1 MLGKI
6 DSLFKKSENDWLKV
20 TVSILF
26 SIIMVIFFGKTVAS
40 SYAISNTLPD
50 TLTSGQGNPLTDR
63 TNLYP
68 DLPDDEQLSFNSL
81 YAIDSEGQQYVV
93 YCLEKEKD
101 WAPDKTITKSSEP
114 LDAGY
119 TYIIQNG
126 YNGKAD
132 PDGSDEIDE
141 YLTKIAIWWYQDR
154 SAGIDDNTTGV
165 LTANQKNVIKN
176 GDSRYYNYINTL
188 VEGALNA
195 KNEDMV
201 EPVFS
206 LLDGDYNDSDCNY
219 NYFTYDKE
227 NKVFKSR
234 LYHIESNISFDSYQ
248 IIIDNNPNVK
258 VYLEDGTLV
267 NSTDAIDSSKKFYLQ
282 IDDDYVSSI
291 DSVSFSVNVSYTKY
305 NVYKYAPE
313 NEQMQSGVVAVPEAV
328 TMNKVVEAS
337 LQIPTRNLKINKK
350 NSDGTLL
357 SGARLIVYNYYTGE
371 KVVDFTTGGS
381 EYVLEDLV
389 SGTYIVDE
397 VEAPNGYYPLV
408 PDELKDLKLPDGT
421 AFNNPVAMVEIGD
434 LSDFENM
441 FQQASRCIENVD
453 NVEIDDVMLALQNL
467 RNNNKVDIENY
478 LYDVRI
484 RKIDSDT
491 GNPVSGAVL
500 NIVNSNNE
508 VVDTITT
515 TNDYVSVD
523 TTKLSEGTYKVVE
536 VSAPSGYFVSSE
548 EKEFTLDKSHTSI
561 TVDFEDKKNEVLIEK
576 RDASNNNFVSGAVLR
591 LVRVSDNSI
600 IDEWT
605 SNNKAHSIKGL
616 GPGEYKVIEVK
627 APNGYTLSS
636 SEVPVTITGE
646 EKEARTV
653 TFYNSNNQVVIN
665 KVDEE
670 GNPLSGA
677 KLKVTNSNGD
687 EIETFTTTKEAYT
700 LDKLSPGTYY
710 VEEIE
715 APSGY
720 ALNTERKSFIIDE
733 NTTSIQVTMENVKTR
748 LYLAKVDEY
757 GECIPGA
764 TLRLLDSNKE
774 EIETFVSGDMPY
786 FIEGLDYGTY
796 YLEEVKAPDGY
807 IKNNELKEINYNADN
822 ASFSFSI
829 VNRKGSLTIEKIDSE
844 RGEAVSGVNLEIRK
858 GDEVIKSITTSN
870 GPSVIT
876 DLEEGTYE
884 VVEVNT
890 PLGYIKSDKKYP
902 VTIDSKNPNA
912 SVVIENKPI
921 VVNLGKIDARTGEYI
936 SGATMRLSRLDG
948 EMEPITFVSS
958 NSPYKV
964 MRLSPGLYSL
974 EEIEA
979 PSGYIGTGSKVTF
992 RVLETGK
999 VQGVNVSN
1007 DITTISVNNRI
1018 LTVDT
1023 KGINGYSYRLE
1034 TRDGTLID
1042 EFEVTKDGYTS
1053 EELELGDYILKQIE
1067 SPDGVIVN
1075 EEPIYFSVS
1084 DSNEVGV
1091 INFVN
1096 DFTKINISKKDMA
1109 GSEEV
1114 EGAHLVIRDSNGEI
1128 VEEWISS
1135 DSPHYIEKLPVGRYT
1150 LTETI
1155 APDGYVLN
1163 TSVVDFNVLE
1173 TGDIQNEIMYNSR
1186 LVEVPN
1192 TSSNATYIYLVG
1204 GILIIIG
1211 GVLIY
1216 ISYKNK
1222 TRIKSSK
1229 NH

>member
-1 MLGKI
+1 
-6 DSLFKKSENDWLKV
+6 
-20 TVSILF
+20 
-26 SIIMVIFFGKTVAS
+26 
-40 SYAISNTLPD
+40 
-50 TLTSGQGNPLTDR
+50 
-63 TNLYP
+63 
-68 DLPDDEQLSFNSL
+68 
-81 YAIDSEGQQYVV
+81 
-93 YCLEKEKD
+93 
-101 WAPDKTITKSSEP
+101 
-114 LDAGY
+114 
-119 TYIIQNG
+119 
-126 YNGKAD
+126 
-132 PDGSDEIDE
+132 
-141 YLTKIAIWWYQDR
+141 
-154 SAGIDDNTTGV
+154 
-165 LTANQKNVIKN
+165 
-176 GDSRYYNYINTL
+176 
-188 VEGALNA
+188 
-195 KNEDMV
+195 
-201 EPVFS
+201 
-206 LLDGDYNDSDCNY
+206 
-219 NYFTYDKE
+219 
-227 NKVFKSR
+227 
-234 LYHIESNISFDSYQ
+234 
-248 IIIDNNPNVK
+248 
-258 VYLEDGTLV
+258 
-267 NSTDAIDSSKKFYLQ
+267 
-282 IDDDYVSSI
+282 
-291 DSVSFSVNVSYTKY
+291 
-305 NVYKYAPE
+305 
-313 NEQMQSGVVAVPEAV
+313 
-328 TMNKVVEAS
+328 
-337 LQIPTRNLKINKK
+337 
-350 NSDGTLL
+350 
-357 SGARLIVYNYYTGE
+357 
-371 KVVDFTTGGS
+371 
-381 EYVLEDLV
+381 
-389 SGTYIVDE
+389 
-397 VEAPNGYYPLV
+397 
-408 PDELKDLKLPDGT
+408 
-421 AFNNPVAMVEIGD
+421 MVEIGD

-478 LYDVRI
+478 LYDVRV

-561 TVDFEDKKNEVLIEK
+561 TVDFEDEKNEVLIEK
-576 RDASNNNFVSGAVLR
+576 KDASNNNFVSGAVLR

-616 GPGEYKVIEVK
+616 GPGEYKVVEVK

-677 KLKVTNSNGD
+677 KLRVTNSNGD
-687 EIETFTTTKEAYT
+687 EIETFTTTKEAYS

-733 NTTSIQVTMENVKTR
+733 NTTSIQVTMENVKSYIYIGKIDGTTNQYIAGAG
-748 LYLAKVDEY
+748 LKLTSEDGSYSQNFTSSNEPLKVEVPY
-757 GECIPGA
+757 GKY
-764 TLRLLDSNKE
+764 T
-774 EIETFVSGDMPY
+774 
-786 FIEGLDYGTY
+786 
-796 YLEEVKAPDGY
+796 LEEVSAPEGY
-807 IKNNELKEINYNADN
+807 IETNGKLDIDYNTNSDNNFVYTLSN
-822 ASFSFSI
+822 S
-829 VNRKGSLTIEKIDSE
+829 KGSLTIEKIDSE

-912 SVVIENKPI
+912 SVVIKNKPI

-999 VQGVNVSN
+999 VQSVNVSN

-1023 KGINGYSYRLE
+1023 KGISGYSYRLE

-1053 EELELGDYILKQIE
+1053 EELELGDYTLKQIE

-1163 TSVVDFNVLE
+1163 TSVVEFNVLE